1 MHDDP
6 NYVENLIKFGNNK
19 GNLNKKTGR
28 PNKGLPISSFNNQA
42 RMKKMDTSVV
52 KIEIMEN
59 DGSTVESIEL
69 DSAKREA
76 KNLKEQYKKFR
87 QNK

>member
-1 MHDDP
+1 
-6 NYVENLIKFGNNK
+6 
-19 GNLNKKTGR
+19 
-28 PNKGLPISSFNNQA
+28 
-42 RMKKMDTSVV
+42 MDTSVV